1 MAITWTNVN
10 NGDSVLS
17 FRNALNTFNGNV
29 VTNVASIESDITD
42 LDTSKVSK
50 SDADISHAS
59 GGILTGINLTTTYQK
74 VKMVDTAIISPS
86 NGHITVD
93 LFNSTW
99 TVNTTGYYRLVFDGV
114 VSAPVGKEIIFNYN
128 INGTSKLAVEPIF
141 TGDGAKPIHISNYS
155 IMNLTAGSIVY
166 IEAKSDGDNLM
177 TPSGCGFTLEKLYI

>member
-17 FRNALNTFNGNV
+17 FRNSLNTFNGNV

-42 LDTSKVSK
+42 LDTNKVSK
-50 SDADISHAS
+50 ADTDISHTIGAVL
-59 GGILTGINLTTTYQK
+59 GAITLTTTYQK

-99 TVNTTGYYRLVFDGV
+99 TVNTNGYYRFVVDGV
-114 VSAPVGKEIIFNYN
+114 ILAQAGKQVIFNYN
-128 INGTSKLAVEPIF
+128 INGVSRLAVEPIF
-141 TGDGAKPIHISNYS
+141 IGDGAVPVRIANYN
-155 IMNLTAGSIVY
+155 IVYLTAGSVVY
-166 IEAKSDGDNLM
+166 IEAKADSTNLM
-177 TPSGCGFTLEKLYI
+177 TPSGCGVTIEKLYI